1 MHLVTARADM
11 HHFSKKTSLLY
22 GHNSIKKI
30 NQYFEMNFEMKKIVH
45 SEQIKYL

>member
-1 MHLVTARADM
+1 MHLVTARADT
-11 HHFSKKTSLLY
+11 HHFSEKTSLLY

-30 NQYFEMNFEMKKIVH
+30 NQIMNFEMKKIVH